1 MIEIRSLGFR
11 RGGFTLSVPDLA
23 VHKGE
28 KIALIGE
35 NGSGKSTLLHIIAGL
50 IPAEGVS
57 FSGKELGRTGRKER
71 AGMIAFMPQLPSVVF
86 PFTVFEVVRLGAY
99 AAGYMKDADGL
110 TEDVLRLTALTGLR
124 DRAFTELSGGEKRR
138 VMTARALNQRTDVLL
153 LDEPVSMLDV
163 RHSLEIL
170 NLLTGSGRTLIA
182 SMHEVNLSVKY
193 FDRIWMMNKGK
204 LIYDVPAEKA
214 DAFMLSEVFNV
225 QAVSHADHFTFS
237 I

>member
-1 MIEIRSLGFR
+1 MIELRNLTFK
-11 RGGFTLSVPDLA
+11 RGGFSIDVPDLT
-23 VHKGE
+23 VEEGE

-35 NGSGKSTLLHIIAGL
+35 NGSGKSTLLHILTGL
-50 IPAEGVS
+50 IACDGVH
-57 FSGKELGRTGRKER
+57 FSGRRLNGISRRER

-99 AAGYMKDADGL
+99 AAGYMKDADSL
-110 TEDVLRLTALTGLR
+110 TEEALTDTALTELR
-124 DRAFTELSGGEKRR
+124 DRAFSELSGGEKRR
-138 VMTARALNQRTDVLL
+138 VMIARALNQRTGALI

-170 NLLTGSGRTLIA
+170 KLLTGSGRTLIA
-182 SMHEVNLSVKY
+182 SMHEVNLSVNY

-204 LIYDVPAEKA
+204 LIYDVPAR
-214 DAFMLSEVFNV
+214 DAEAAMLSEVFNV
-225 QAVSHADHFTFS
+225 QAVSHTDHFTFR